1 MKNNTQQL
9 AIAFLVLSLA
19 INVSQAFQT
28 KPFSDFTAIDRFLNT
43 TQQWLTTHQA
53 RFHHDQTH
61 LLISPP
67 VLVAGVLSFIA
78 ASLSSAGGIGG
89 GGLYIPIL
97 TIVAGADL
105 KTASSLSAF
114 MVTGGSVANVF
125 SSFCSKKSKSGGKNL
140 INFDI
145 ALLTQPCMLLGVSIG
160 VICNLAFPEWVITI
174 LFAIFLAWS
183 TLKTCKSGMLYWK
196 LETQVLR
203 SNGCEKLED
212 GTGDEHGAKAL
223 DDPLIDTQENRK
235 LRLPLMKL
243 GVLILVWFS
252 FYLIYLLRGNR
263 YGRSLIPIETCGTAY
278 WILSSLQVPVA
289 IGFTLWILHKQ
300 NSPQPENSPQK
311 ELEEERPAVEP
322 SKKLIFPLMALLAGI
337 LGGMFGI
344 GGGMLISPFL
354 LQVGIV
360 PEVTA
365 ATCSFMVFFSATMSA
380 CQYLL
385 LGMEHAEVAVG
396 FALICFVASMLGL
409 VVVQKAIR
417 DYGRASLIIFSV
429 SIVMALSTVLMTT
442 FGALNVL
449 RDYTAGNPMGFKSPC

>member
-1 MKNNTQQL
+1 MRRFFIFFLLYKARKLPLKWATHCFSNPPTSNIPFNLSFLFFRLCAGNCEEHSGVPPVFVFIYKAPFTYTDLLTIGCNTMKNNTQQL

-223 DDPLIDTQENRK
+223 DEPLIDTQENRK

-263 YGRSLIPIETCGTAY
+263 YGRVRI
-278 WILSSLQVPVA
+278 QA
-289 IGFTLWILHKQ
+289 I
-300 NSPQPENSPQK
+300 
-311 ELEEERPAVEP
+311 
-322 SKKLIFPLMALLAGI
+322 
-337 LGGMFGI
+337 
-344 GGGMLISPFL
+344 
-354 LQVGIV
+354 
-360 PEVTA
+360 
-365 ATCSFMVFFSATMSA
+365 
-380 CQYLL
+380 
-385 LGMEHAEVAVG
+385 
-396 FALICFVASMLGL
+396 
-409 VVVQKAIR
+409 
-417 DYGRASLIIFSV
+417 
-429 SIVMALSTVLMTT
+429 
-442 FGALNVL
+442 
-449 RDYTAGNPMGFKSPC
+449 